1 MDSQAG
7 KGMLGLLF
15 AVLIVFAVMWVAV
28 PWLQKSTMSGDE
40 ASAIATLRSIHAAQV
55 DHYGAS
61 RMYGSMAKLSN
72 SKLIYQSQDSFTLK
86 GYEFYHSAAPTGRSW
101 CAVAIPEIETRTT
114 SLGQPT
120 RKAGKNFG
128 IDDSGTVFQDV
139 SPSACYAGSLNTSGA
154 KAVK

>member
-15 AVLIVFAVMWVAV
+15 AVLIVFAVMWLAV
-28 PWLQKSTMSGDE
+28 PWLQRSTISPDE
-40 ASAIATLRSIHAAQV
+40 GSAIGMLRSIHAAQQEM
-55 DHYGAS
+55 YGAS
-61 RMYGSMAKLSN
+61 RMYGSMVKLSN
-72 SKLIYQSQDSFTLK
+72 SKLITQSQDSFTLK

-128 IDDSGTVFQDV
+128 IDDSGIVYQDV
-139 SPSACYAGSLNTSGA
+139 SPSGCYAGTLNTSGA
-154 KAVK
+154 SVLK